1 MSCDSDEFNKAS
13 QIYNDALKTSGYR
26 EGLQYIRNDIPADRN
41 RRNRPT
47 NIIWFNP
54 PYSAN
59 VQTNVA
65 RSFLCL
71 IDKHFPRSHV
81 LHKIFN
87 RNNVKV
93 SYSCMNNM
101 AKIIKSHNAKI
112 LGKVDASSAS
122 DKQCNCRTKD
132 LCPLNGA
139 CLTNNVKYKATVTT
153 APGDA
158 RVYIGI
164 VSRPG
169 STTTRFPSSTA
180 STRMT
185 LSYPNTSGTLRTATP
200 ISKSSG
206 RLSRVQDLIGET
218 RHAIICA

>member
-1 MSCDSDEFNKAS
+1 MTPTNS
-13 QIYNDALKTSGYR
+13 IRPHNDALKTSGYR
-26 EGLQYIRNDIPADRN
+26 EG
-41 RRNRPT
+41 RNRPR

-59 VQTNVA
+59 VQTNAA

-93 SYSCMNNM
+93 SYSCMSNM

-112 LGKVDASSAS
+112 LGKVDASSSS
-122 DKQCNCRTKD
+122 DKQCNCRKKD
-132 LCPLNGA
+132 LYPLNGA
-139 CLTNNVKYKATVTT
+139 CLTNNIVYKATVTT

-158 RVYIGI
+158 RVYIG
-164 VSRPG
+164 
-169 STTTRFPSSTA
+169 TTEHSFKTRFNNHKVPSSTA

-185 LSYPNTSGTLRTATP
+185 LSYPNTSGT
-200 ISKSSG
+200 
-206 RLSRVQDLIGET
+206 
-218 RHAIICA
+218 